1 MPSFSRPWILALI
14 IAWVLLHSAI
24 AIDPGGLT
32 ANDVD
37 SDLHIDELSDKEYD
51 PNSLIARRRHV
62 EIYSR
67 EYRAPAEL
75 TPLERVIYGDDNRLD
90 IYVVT
95 NPNVLKLAQA
105 ACLVV
110 STSEL
115 SDNGDGTYT
124 LDAVS
129 WTSQSGWPLC
139 TDERFRGQLNAGF
152 CSAYLVG
159 DDIIVTAGHCVSAS
173 SCGSSAFVFG
183 FQQVDSLTGPSLTI
197 SENDVYFCSG
207 IIDQVLSG
215 DFDHCVL
222 QLDRPVV
229 GRDPLPIRRSG
240 SVSDG
245 DSLIVVGHPVGLPMK
260 AADGA
265 IVQNANGSTEWFQ
278 ANLDTYGGNSGS
290 LVANLTDFTVEGI
303 LVRGAP
309 DFDVDGDCIRSN
321 QVSNSGNTGGG
332 LQFEEVSKT
341 ITFAGF
347 IPELISSEGTC
358 ELDRSTYACSDVL
371 SIEVADADLI
381 DAATVDV
388 TVETSNGDSE
398 TVTLNES
405 PASSGMFSG
414 SMTVTGDAI
423 ATDDGELQVID
434 GEMITVTYDDADDG
448 TGAPAAVVDTAAVDC
463 VPPVIANVQVTNIGG
478 AEATVTFETNESATP
493 VVRYGLAC
501 GSLNQSA
508 SGLAV
513 PQFQQVVLAGLVPN
527 TDYDFEV
534 EAIDP
539 AGNSAI
545 DDNGGSCYTFTTAD
559 VGDYFTEEF
568 APADLDNDLD
578 FGTLTF
584 TPNGSSNHYALCRS
598 EAIALPVDPTG
609 GSTLSLGDDDYE
621 LVTITGGQL
630 VYLYD
635 VGYDRFYVGSN
646 GYITF
651 GSGDADYTESL
662 SDHFGPQPR
671 LSVLFDDL
679 NPVAGGTVSWKQLSD
694 RIAVT
699 WQNVPEYSTSN
710 QNTFQ
715 AELYFDGSIVLTHL
729 AVAAADGVVGI
740 ADGGGI
746 PGDFVESDLS
756 TYPDCSGCPDS
767 DGDEVCDVEDNCPD
781 TPNPGQENADAD
793 SLGDACDN
801 CPTVAN
807 DDQLNDDTDSLGNAC
822 DNCPTITNDD
832 QLNDDADSLG
842 NACDNCPTVAN
853 DDQLNDDTDSLGNA
867 CDNCP
872 TITNDDQ
879 LNDDADSLGNA
890 CDNCPTVDNPTQD
903 DGDGDGIGDVC
914 DNCPSYAN
922 PGQEGCPHHGDLA
935 SNDGL
940 YTSEDLNV
948 MIDVVF
954 FNAEATPDTGCPH
967 VNRADVNCDG
977 ISDAIDINEYI
988 VTLFFNGPP
997 PCNPCACDPYPTNCP

>member
-1 MPSFSRPWILALI
+1 MPSFSRPWFFALI

-24 AIDPGGLT
+24 AINPGSLT

-37 SDLHIDELSDKEYD
+37 SGLHIDELADKEYD
-51 PNSLIARRRHV
+51 PNSRIARRRHV
-62 EIYSR
+62 DIYSR
-67 EYRAPAEL
+67 QYRAPAEL

-90 IYVVT
+90 IYAVT
-95 NPNVLKLAQA
+95 DPNVLKLAQA

-124 LDAVS
+124 LDAVP

-139 TDERFRGQLNAGF
+139 SDERFRGQLNAGF

-197 SENDVYFCSG
+197 SEDDVYFCSG

-229 GRDPLPIRRSG
+229 GREPLPIRRSG

-260 AADGA
+260 AAGGA
-265 IVQNANGSTEWFQ
+265 IVQNANGPTEWFQ

-303 LVRGAP
+303 LVRGAT
-309 DFDVDGDCIRSN
+309 DFDVDGSCIRSN
-321 QVSNSGNTGGG
+321 QVPNSGNTGSG

-341 ITFAGF
+341 ITFAGV
-347 IPELISSEGTC
+347 IPELINSEGTC
-358 ELDRSTYACSDVL
+358 ELDRSTYACSDAL

-381 DAATVDV
+381 DSV
-388 TVETSNGDSE
+388 TVNVALETSNGDSE
-398 TVTLNES
+398 TVALTES

-414 SMTVTGDAI
+414 SLSVTDNAVV
-423 ATDDGELQVID
+423 TDDGEVQVSD
-434 GEMITVTYDDADDG
+434 GTVITVIYDDIDDG
-448 TGAPAAVVDTAAVDC
+448 TGSPATVVDTATVDC
-463 VPPVIANVQVTNIGG
+463 VSPVITNVQITNIGG
-478 AEATVTFETNESATP
+478 AEATVTFETNETATP
-493 VVRYGLAC
+493 VVRYGLSC
-501 GSLNQSA
+501 GSLNQST
-508 SGLAV
+508 SGLAM
-513 PQFQQVVLAGLVPN
+513 PQFQQVVIGGLTPN
-527 TDYDFEV
+527 TDYYVEV
-534 EAIDP
+534 EAIDL
-539 AGNSAI
+539 AGNSVI
-545 DDNGGSCYTFTTAD
+545 DDNGGACYTFTTED

-568 APADLDNDLD
+568 ATSDLDNDLD
-578 FGTLTF
+578 FATLRF
-584 TPNGSSNHYALCRS
+584 IPNGTSDQYDLCRYDATS
-598 EAIALPVDPTG
+598 LPTDPTG
-609 GSTLSLGDDDYE
+609 GSALSLGDDDYE
-621 LVTITGGQL
+621 LVTIAGGQQ
-630 VYLYD
+630 VYLYG

-646 GYITF
+646 GFITF
-651 GSGDADYTESL
+651 GSGDTDYTESL

-671 LSVLFDDL
+671 LSVLFDDF
-679 NPVAGGTVSWKQLSD
+679 NPVDGGTVSWTQLAD

-699 WQNVPEYSTSN
+699 WQDVPEYSTSN

-715 AELYFDGSIVLTHL
+715 AELYFDGTIVFTHL
-729 AVAAADGVVGI
+729 AVAAADGVAGI

-756 TYPDCSGCPDS
+756 AYPDCSSCPDS
-767 DGDEVCDVEDNCPD
+767 DGDEVCDGDDNCPD

-793 SLGDACDN
+793 SFGDACDN
-801 CPTVAN
+801 CPAVAN
-807 DDQLNDDTDSLGNAC
+807 E
-822 DNCPTITNDD
+822 D

-842 NACDNCPTVAN
+842 NACDNCPAVAN
-853 DDQLNDDTDSLGNA
+853 E
-867 CDNCP
+867 
-872 TITNDDQ
+872 DQ

-890 CDNCPTVDNPTQD
+890 CDNCPAVDNPAQN
-903 DGDGDGIGDVC
+903 DGDDDGIGDDC

-935 SNDGL
+935 ADDGL
-940 YTSEDLNV
+940 LTSEDLNV

-954 FNAEATPDTGCPH
+954 FNAQTTPDPGCPH

-977 ISDAIDINEYI
+977 ITDAIDVNEFI
-988 VTLFFNGPP
+988 QTLFFNGPL
-997 PCNPCACDPYPTNCP
+997 PCDPCACDPYPTNCP